1 MSDQGRNEG
10 FTVGG
15 MLITTDDPATS
26 PPPSPPS
33 PPPQPVSPPGGDAV
47 PQSAPPPGASSQ
59 LSGNEAVRRVLQL
72 DESLELAV
80 KPWVRV
86 PNDLKFPRGRKVRF
100 LRFPSRWTDVPAYGH
115 EMPDFPGLWRQCI
128 LWSLSP
134 GDEQLAA
141 ERALGNEQRF
151 SDELVKQAIRA
162 IDGLPV
168 DQTGNPVSPQ
178 NVERFWAQ
186 LGAASRHLL
195 KTSWSAMSTT
205 TREQRLFF
213 WSFCVAQSVG

>member
-1 MSDQGRNEG
+1 MSD
-10 FTVGG
+10 
-15 MLITTDDPATS
+15 
-26 PPPSPPS
+26 
-33 PPPQPVSPPGGDAV
+33 
-47 PQSAPPPGASSQ
+47 
-59 LSGNEAVRRVLQL
+59 AVRRVLQL
-72 DESLELAV
+72 DESLELTV

-86 PNDLKFPRGRKVRF
+86 PNGLKFPRGRKIRY
-100 LRFPSRWTDVPAYGH
+100 LRFPSRWTDVPTYGH
-115 EMPDFPGLWRQCI
+115 EMPDMPGLWRQCI

-162 IDGLPV
+162 IDGLPI
-168 DQTGNPVSPQ
+168 DESGMPTPQ

-186 LGAASRHLL
+186 LGASARHLL

-205 TREQRLFF
+205 TKEQRLFF
-213 WSFCVAQSVG
+213 WTFCVAQSVGS